1 MKTVKQYVRSTETGE
16 IRVITNNLKSSKYWR
31 NFTPK
36 HVSIT
41 EKYKKKP
48 FSGTRAHGIV
58 SKEEIAYELARG
70 NTDVFKASAE
80 PYLKYYMKQV
90 TKDGT
95 FDKIYCNKTQMMTYQ
110 QIMDYDL
117 KHADFSDKKTIKAFN
132 KYTEYLTN
140 EILENY

>member
-16 IRVITNNLKSSKYWR
+16 IRVITDDLKPSKYWR
-31 NFTPK
+31 NFTPN
-36 HVSIT
+36 HVSIK

-48 FSGTRAHGIV
+48 FSGTRAQ
-58 SKEEIAYELARG
+58 EIAYELSRE
-70 NTDVFKASAE
+70 NTGAFKPSTE

-95 FDKIYCNKTQMMTYQ
+95 FNKVYCNKTQMMTYQ
-110 QIMDYDL
+110 QIMGYDL